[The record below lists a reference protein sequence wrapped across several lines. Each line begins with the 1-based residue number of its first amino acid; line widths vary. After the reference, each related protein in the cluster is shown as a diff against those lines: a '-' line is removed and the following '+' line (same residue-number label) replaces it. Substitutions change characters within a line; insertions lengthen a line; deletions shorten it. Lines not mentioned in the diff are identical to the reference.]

1 MKKVLFAIAVLCL
14 TATQAFAQTASSGRA
29 FLTTTSTS
37 PAQVKKGDMGINVH
51 AGISSTGGAQGLAGV
66 EFRVAVADGWRL
78 APQFNIGGGHD
89 LKFFY
94 ITVDAHYVINT
105 TLKNFSVYPIAGVG
119 YDHYWQKYRT
129 YKSTANRIFLDL
141 GFGGEYAINEA
152 ISITA
157 EAKSQW
163 MTNMSKGMLLVG
175 CSYKF

>member
-1 MKKVLFAIAVLCL
+1 MLEDLGKDLANIAMAGVGAIAIL
-14 TATQAFAQTASSGRA
+14 TEKAVEVGKVCGAIMLAATVIYMILGFGSMA
-29 FLTTTSTS
+29 LE
-37 PAQVKKGDMGINVH
+37 GDY
-51 AGISSTGGAQGLAGV
+51 GGNW
-66 EFRVAVADGWRL
+66 GW
-78 APQFNIGGGHD
+78 AWGWI
-89 LKFFY
+89 
-94 ITVDAHYVINT
+94 
-105 TLKNFSVYPIAGVG
+105 VYPIAGVG

>member
-14 TATQAFAQTASSGRA
+14 TATQAFAHE
-29 FLTTTSTS
+29 L
-37 PAQVKKGDMGINVH
+37 KGDMGINVH

-89 LKFFY
+89 LKFFD

-119 YDHYWQKYRT
+119 YDHYWQKFGGFKT
-129 YKSTANRIFLDL
+129 TANRIFLDL

>member
-89 LKFFY
+89 LKFFD

-119 YDHYWQKYRT
+119 YDHYWQKYQT
-129 YKSTANRIFLDL
+129 YKSKANRIFLDL

>member
-14 TATQAFAQTASSGRA
+14 TATQAFAQE
-29 FLTTTSTS
+29 L
-37 PAQVKKGDMGINVH
+37 KGDMGINVH

-89 LKFFY
+89 LKFFD

-119 YDHYWQKYRT
+119 YDHYWQKFGGFKT
-129 YKSTANRIFLDL
+129 TANRIFLDL

-157 EAKSQW
+157 EVKSQW
-163 MTNMSKGMLLVG
+163 MVDTSKGMLLVG
-175 CSYKF
+175 CTYKF